1 MKVVYV
7 VTYYKLWYDSIEEP
21 IVTVF
26 DNEAAARKMYNKL
39 KGTVGIKVQIDMCP
53 LYKDF
58 KVWDK

>member
-1 MKVVYV
+1 MKDVYV

-26 DNEAAARKMYNKL
+26 DNEAAARKMYEEL
-39 KGTVGIKVQIDMCP
+39 SGTVGLKVQIDMCP